1 MRAAVACIGNLRP
14 IAMILVLVCSLNG
27 ANQLRPKYK
36 YKFVIVKTM
45 MKKTMKV
52 CDFQVFRMTDFSERS
67 FLFGNH
73 FNRSFLFLPLEI
85 QNRASTE

>member
-27 ANQLRPKYK
+27 ANQRRPKYK

-52 CDFQVFRMTDFSERS
+52 CDFHVFRISEV
-67 FLFGNH
+67 FFGNH
-73 FNRSFLFLPLEI
+73 FNRSFLFLPLAI